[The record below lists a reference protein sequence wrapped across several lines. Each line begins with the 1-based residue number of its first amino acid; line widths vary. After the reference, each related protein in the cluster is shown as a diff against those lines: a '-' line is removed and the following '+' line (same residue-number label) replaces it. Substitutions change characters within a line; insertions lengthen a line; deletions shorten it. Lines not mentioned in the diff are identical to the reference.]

1 MKSSL
6 IEHTYD
12 IHNLQLHVVQLILLL
27 YSKRGPKVQRNQGGR
42 VDGHSAAKI
51 VTRNPE
57 DMTLIGPDGNEVKV
71 KRHHIDGNEVVM
83 TAYTKLIDKNYNTE
97 FKLTFG
103 GNTYTGSFH
112 PTEKQIIMDIPNSKY
127 MIKMFVEEE

>member
-1 MKSSL
+1 MKIRKNGEIIRLSESDIKKIL
-6 IEHTYD
+6 KRILTEDSGDELTYD
-12 IHNLQLHVVQLILLL
+12 EIMA
-27 YSKRGPKVQRNQGGR
+27 S
-42 VDGHSAAKI
+42 
-51 VTRNPE
+51 TRNPE